1 MGLTMEFERTAGSTA
16 AYDPYGGGVL
26 LSTGSNVTGS
36 AGSASADAG
45 SMRLRAGYG
54 MERGRSRWTPYA
66 ALAWNADRSNVG
78 GGLEYALGSGLSLR
92 VDYRYELAHDGDV
105 VDNDTVEVG
114 AAGRATEHR
123 ILLEARLGF

>member
-1 MGLTMEFERTAGSTA
+1 MEFERSVGSTA

-36 AGSASADAG
+36 AETANASADAG

-92 VDYRYELAHDGDV
+92 VDYRYELAHDGAG
-105 VDNDTVEVG
+105 VDNDAVEVG
-114 AAGRATEHR
+114 AADRAAEHR

>member
-1 MGLTMEFERTAGSTA
+1 
-16 AYDPYGGGVL
+16 
-26 LSTGSNVTGS
+26 
-36 AGSASADAG
+36 
-45 SMRLRAGYG
+45 

-66 ALAWNADRSNVG
+66 ALAWNANRSNVS

-92 VDYRYELAHDGDV
+92 VDYRYELAHDGAG
-105 VDNDTVEVG
+105 VDNDAVEVG